1 MPYAVLFQPAA
12 RRELGKLERPIQR
25 RVVVAIEALASDP
38 HSPECEKMSGFRD
51 VWRIRVGIFR
61 IVYRIE
67 DRQLIVEVLR

>member
-1 MPYAVLFQPAA
+1 
-12 RRELGKLERPIQR
+12 
-25 RVVVAIEALASDP
+25 
-38 HSPECEKMSGFRD
+38 MSGFRD